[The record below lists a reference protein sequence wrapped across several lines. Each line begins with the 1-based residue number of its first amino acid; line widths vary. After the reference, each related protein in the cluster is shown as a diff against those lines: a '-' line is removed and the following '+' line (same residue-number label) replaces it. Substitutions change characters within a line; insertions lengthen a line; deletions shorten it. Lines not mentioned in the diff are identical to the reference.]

1 MTSKSSAIS
10 AIVNLFRFRDLI
22 IPKCFSSSLPS
33 NLPSNLSFLV
43 RVVHRFCHRM
53 FLIQLVEIIQNL
65 KNKNSIAKKLMSF
78 NKKNH
83 Q

>member
-22 IPKCFSSSLPS
+22 IPKRFSSSLPS
-33 NLPSNLSFLV
+33 NLPFLV